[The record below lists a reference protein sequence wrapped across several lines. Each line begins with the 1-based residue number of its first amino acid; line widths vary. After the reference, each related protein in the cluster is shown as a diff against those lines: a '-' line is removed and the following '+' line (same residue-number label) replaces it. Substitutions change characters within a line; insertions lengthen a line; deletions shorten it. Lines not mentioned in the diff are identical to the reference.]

1 LGECSEIS
9 SGAGSP
15 GLSPYDRQVLF
26 WRCLFVCLFVCSRQR
41 YGKTVTVV
49 FMKLLELMGNDSAI
63 ITVNIGIYNPHY
75 WTNKAAKWRHLSIN
89 CLLPVHD
96 CCQGLSA
103 SAVQVF
109 IL

>member
-1 LGECSEIS
+1 MPAHPVCRPTTVKYCFG
-9 SGAGSP
+9 G
-15 GLSPYDRQVLF
+15 V
-26 WRCLFVCLFVCSRQR
+26 CLFVCLFVCSRQR

-49 FMKLLELMGNDSAI
+49 FMKRLELMGNDSAI
-63 ITVNIGIYNPHY
+63 ITVNIGIYNAHY
-75 WTNKAAKWRHLSIN
+75 WANKAAKWRHLSIN
-89 CLLPVHD
+89 SLLTVHD